1 MSMWLLGAVQPA
13 PALQLVLVHDRAG
26 VAVRQTVL
34 VGQPVGALV
43 APEERGAGF
52 EPAEP
57 LSEVLPRDHWDAG
70 DQVLVHLRR
79 VGQRQVA
86 PPGEFSLQLRLH
98 YGAPAD

>member
-1 MSMWLLGAVQPA
+1 MWLLGAVQPA

-57 LSEVLPRDHWDAG
+57 LSGAYRSTQLIGIAHSAGCEGIAFFSFVSAEGSDHPYQSISW
-70 DQVLVHLRR
+70 RR
-79 VGQRQVA
+79 
-86 PPGEFSLQLRLH
+86 L
-98 YGAPAD
+98 